1 MYCTL
6 CGGFVL
12 EGPCKHTRGIT
23 LSPYHS
29 TPAPYAQ
36 LAARLA
42 HAEGTIEGLKNNI
55 DTLLKLRELDRELI
69 DQLRKNINAGHNR

>member
-6 CGGFVL
+6 CGVL
-12 EGPCKHTRGIT
+12 DGPCMHTRGVT
-23 LSPYHS
+23 LSPYNS

-42 HAEGTIEGLKNNI
+42 TAEGTIEGLKRNI
-55 DTLLKLRELDRELI
+55 ETLLKLRELDRELI
-69 DQLRKNINAGHNR
+69 EQLRKNINEGHNR